1 MNNVDEISLIIFSIT
16 SVWLLFGSIG
26 LKTTFFIGQLMQV
39 WYWKALLLLYMYAY
53 WFIITDIDECS
64 DGSNTCLSY
73 ATCTDTI
80 GTYTCKCPEK
90 GFKGDGHECTGL
102 RNKQLI
108 RNFASSFLL
117 FMNVFILFNI
127 TILYLPILINIT

>member
-1 MNNVDEISLIIFSIT
+1 MYNVDEISLIIFSIT

-80 GTYTCKCPEK
+80 GSYTCKCPEK

-102 RNKQLI
+102 RINSVSESLHLLC
-108 RNFASSFLL
+108 FFLWTDSFYSTLQ
-117 FMNVFILFNI
+117 FSIYQF
-127 TILYLPILINIT
+127 